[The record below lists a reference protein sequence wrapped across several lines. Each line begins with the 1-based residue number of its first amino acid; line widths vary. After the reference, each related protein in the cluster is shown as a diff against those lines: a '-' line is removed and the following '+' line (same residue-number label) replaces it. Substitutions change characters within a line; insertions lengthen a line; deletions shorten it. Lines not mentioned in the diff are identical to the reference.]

1 MSKYHPIREC
11 AACGRTH
18 RAPRPG
24 VPYAFESPM
33 LGIYVYIYSRPGGK
47 RRLAMARRICICSDC
62 MDGSIQAGQ
71 VTDLGRKIADII
83 LRGTKSRYNELA
95 GVRTA

>member
-11 AACGRTH
+11 AACGRTY
-18 RAPRPG
+18 RAPRG
-24 VPYAFESPM
+24 VPFESPM

-47 RRLAMARRICICSDC
+47 RRFAAARRICICSDC
-62 MDGSIQAGQ
+62 MNGSIEAGQ
-71 VTDLGRKIADII
+71 VTDLGRKIADVI
-83 LRGTKSRYNELA
+83 LRGAKSRYNEVA